1 MLELKEKLDIK
12 KTKQALKPNTT
23 HAIDAA
29 LIRETLRDL
38 NQPIMTIHDCYGINI
53 QAIDETIFSINKNI
67 NNVRRYRN
75 QEVRTQ

>member
-1 MLELKEKLDIK
+1 MNELGGGLNVK

-38 NQPIMTIHDCYGINI
+38 RQPVITIHDCYGADIY
-53 QAIDETIFSINKNI
+53 AIDELIYSINKNI
-67 NNVRRYRN
+67 NHIQASR
-75 QEVRTQ
+75 QEGPNTT

>member
-1 MLELKEKLDIK
+1 MLELKETLDLK

-38 NQPIMTIHDCYGINI
+38 NQPIITIHDCYGVNI
-53 QAIDETIFSINKNI
+53 QTIDETIFSINKNI
-67 NNVRRYRN
+67 NNIKRCRN
-75 QEVRTQ
+75 QKVSTQ